1 MAARYCQVKALLN
14 GIHPGIGACIQV
26 LQFVIQL
33 GFFDVEVEGPKI
45 AILKD
50 AHGLTFEDRWLDE
63 ISHLIMQ
70 FQWFTFSLPSPES
83 NLVALVLA
91 QYGSS
96 TKCHDIW
103 IEEEPSVIQGIL

>member
-1 MAARYCQVKALLN
+1 MEY
-14 GIHPGIGACIQV
+14 IQV
-26 LQFVIQL
+26 LVHAYRCYNL
-33 GFFDVEVEGPKI
+33 LYSWAFFEVEVEVEGPEI

-50 AHGLTFEDRWLDE
+50 AHGLIFEDMWLDE

-70 FQWFTFSLPSPES
+70 FRRFMFSLPSPES
-83 NLVALVLA
+83 NLATLVLA

-96 TKCHDIW
+96 TKSHDIW